1 MIDYP
6 VQILLV
12 EDNPADVELVCEAFE
27 EAEIP
32 NQIQTVPDGEQ
43 AMSYLKAERP
53 YADRVM
59 PDVIL
64 LDLNLP
70 RMDGREVL
78 RVVKSDPDLHLI
90 PVVVLSTSS
99 AEDDVSLAY
108 RSHANAYIKK
118 PVDFNDFIEVIR
130 SFESFWLSAVTLPP
144 HRGGQ
149 DPSRPKEPATR

>member
-12 EDNPADVELVCEAFE
+12 EDSLEHAELVFAAFDEAQIPH
-27 EAEIP
+27 EIHHAR
-32 NQIQTVPDGEQ
+32 DGEQ
-43 AMSYLKAERP
+43 AMEYLRGAGSQPEREL
-53 YADRVM
+53 
-59 PDVIL
+59 PDLVL

-78 RVVKSDPDLHLI
+78 RVMKSDPDLHSI

-99 AEDDVSLAY
+99 ADADVNLAY
-108 RSHANAYIKK
+108 RNHANAYVKK
-118 PVDFNDFIEVIR
+118 PVDFDEFIRAIK
-130 SFESFWLSAVTLPP
+130 SFESFWLSVATLPP

-149 DPSRPKEPATR
+149 EPSRPKEPATR